1 MSSTSLPSHILSQL
15 YGEYLVVVVVVVAIF
30 VWVGGA
36 G

>member
-15 YGEYLVVVVVVVAIF
+15 YEEYLVVVVVVVTIF